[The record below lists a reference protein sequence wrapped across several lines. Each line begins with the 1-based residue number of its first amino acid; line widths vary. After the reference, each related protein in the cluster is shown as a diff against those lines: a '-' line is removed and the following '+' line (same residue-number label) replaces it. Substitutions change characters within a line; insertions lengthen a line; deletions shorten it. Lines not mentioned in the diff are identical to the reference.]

1 MIRRCRLISSDNVD
15 FGYSDLRSD
24 LIERIL
30 GNIPD
35 GCQEPCVSLP
45 FLSSSVLEFVLDKT
59 MESEAQDVAAIR
71 AVLGVASGSGS
82 GGDLVI
88 EKIVSNNNEF
98 NADINNSTLDESHYL
113 IKVEIEETS
122 VLSEGG
128 NLLDGILSDAI
139 FTSSEEAPPG
149 VPDNN
154 STNLEVLDMS
164 TSTCEKESGTEGF
177 VTNPGRSHVDSILE
191 RYRDQFGVQEDVQ
204 EESTSPEIAEE
215 TIIKN
220 MNINHMEEELD
231 ENVSLEDEIEEQINL
246 EEAGGENMNQG
257 ISEVLANPVLTVST
271 FLADVDIGDS
281 SIYGRMMNYES
292 DVAEDDI
299 PQCHFADLVDEV
311 LEDDSDTDNRP
322 TFVTA
327 TRLPVTPIPMN
338 TMSVTS
344 RGQSGQETLKVKLLG
359 KGIPLIKDIRKNK
372 AKRGRRRGQS
382 IVCANYKVLQINLL
396 PTVYNNSYTN
406 NGCKLT

>member
-24 LIERIL
+24 FIEGIL
-30 GNIPD
+30 GDIPD

-45 FLSSSVLEFVLDKT
+45 FVSSSVLEFVRDKT
-59 MESEAQDVAAIR
+59 VESEALDVAAIR
-71 AVLGVASGSGS
+71 TMLGMATGSGS
-82 GGDLVI
+82 GGDIVI
-88 EKIVSNNNEF
+88 ENVVSNNNQY
-98 NADINNSTLDESHYL
+98 NVDINNSTLDESHYL

-122 VLSEGG
+122 MLSEGG
-128 NLLDGILSDAI
+128 NILDGILSDAI
-139 FTSSEEAPPG
+139 FTNEQEAPPG
-149 VPDNN
+149 VPDSN

-164 TSTCEKESGTEGF
+164 TCEKESGTEEL

-191 RYRDQFGVQEDVQ
+191 RYRDQFGVQEEAQ
-204 EESTSPEIAEE
+204 EEPTSQEIGVE

-220 MNINHMEEELD
+220 KNVNHVEEELD

-246 EEAGGENMNQG
+246 EEADGESTSQG
-257 ISEVLANPVLTVST
+257 ISEVLADPVLTVST

-299 PQCHFADLVDEV
+299 PQCHFADLVDEL

-327 TRLPVTPIPMN
+327 TRSPVTPIPMT

-344 RGQSGQETLKVKLLG
+344 SGQGGQETLKVTSLG
-359 KGIPLIKDIRKNK
+359 KGIPLIKDIRKKK
-372 AKRGRRRGQS
+372 AKRGRRKGQ
-382 IVCANYKVLQINLL
+382 
-396 PTVYNNSYTN
+396 
-406 NGCKLT
+406 

>member
-1 MIRRCRLISSDNVD
+1 M
-15 FGYSDLRSD
+15 
-24 LIERIL
+24 
-30 GNIPD
+30 
-35 GCQEPCVSLP
+35 SLP

-220 MNINHMEEELD
+220 KNINHVEEELD

-322 TFVTA
+322 TFVTP

-372 AKRGRRRGQS
+372 AKRGRRRGQ
-382 IVCANYKVLQINLL
+382 
-396 PTVYNNSYTN
+396 
-406 NGCKLT
+406 

>member
-220 MNINHMEEELD
+220 KNINHVEEELD

-322 TFVTA
+322 TFVTP

-344 RGQSGQETLKVKLLG
+344 SRQSGQETLKVKLLG

-372 AKRGRRRGQS
+372 AKRGRRRGQ
-382 IVCANYKVLQINLL
+382 
-396 PTVYNNSYTN
+396 
-406 NGCKLT
+406 

>member
-59 MESEAQDVAAIR
+59 VESEAQDVAAIR

-139 FTSSEEAPPG
+139 FTSSEEALLG

-220 MNINHMEEELD
+220 KNINHMEEELD
-231 ENVSLEDEIEEQINL
+231 ENVSLGDEIEEQINL

-311 LEDDSDTDNRP
+311 LKDASDSDYRP
-322 TFVTA
+322 TFVAA
-327 TRLPVTPIPMN
+327 TRLPVTPIPM
-338 TMSVTS
+338 TSMSVTS
-344 RGQSGQETLKVKLLG
+344 SGQGGQETLKVTSLG
-359 KGIPLIKDIRKNK
+359 KGIPLIKDIRKKK
-372 AKRGRRRGQS
+372 AKRGRRRGQ
-382 IVCANYKVLQINLL
+382 
-396 PTVYNNSYTN
+396 
-406 NGCKLT
+406 

>member
-139 FTSSEEAPPG
+139 FTCSEEAPPG

-220 MNINHMEEELD
+220 KNINHVEEELD

-246 EEAGGENMNQG
+246 EEADGESTSQG
-257 ISEVLANPVLTVST
+257 ISEVLANSVLTVST

-372 AKRGRRRGQS
+372 AKRGRRRGQ
-382 IVCANYKVLQINLL
+382 
-396 PTVYNNSYTN
+396 
-406 NGCKLT
+406 

>member
-24 LIERIL
+24 FIEGIL
-30 GNIPD
+30 GDIPD

-45 FLSSSVLEFVLDKT
+45 FLSSSVLEFVRDKT
-59 MESEAQDVAAIR
+59 VESETQDVVAIR
-71 AVLGVASGSGS
+71 TVLGVASGSGS
-82 GGDLVI
+82 DGDLVI
-88 EKIVSNNNEF
+88 ENVVSNNNEF

-113 IKVEIEETS
+113 IKVEIEEMS
-122 VLSEGG
+122 MLSEGG
-128 NLLDGILSDAI
+128 NLLDGILSDVI
-139 FTSSEEAPPG
+139 FTSAEEAPPG

-164 TSTCEKESGTEGF
+164 TCEKESGTEEL

-191 RYRDQFGVQEDVQ
+191 RYRDQFGVQEEAQ
-204 EESTSPEIAEE
+204 EEPTSQEIAEE

-220 MNINHMEEELD
+220 KNINHVEEELD

-246 EEAGGENMNQG
+246 EEADGENMNQNQG

-327 TRLPVTPIPMN
+327 TRSPVTPIPMT

-344 RGQSGQETLKVKLLG
+344 SRHSGQETLKVQLSG
-359 KGIPLIKDIRKNK
+359 KGIPLIKDIRKKK
-372 AKRGRRRGQS
+372 AKRGRRRGQ
-382 IVCANYKVLQINLL
+382 
-396 PTVYNNSYTN
+396 
-406 NGCKLT
+406 

>member
-1 MIRRCRLISSDNVD
+1 MIRRCRLISSDNVE

-59 MESEAQDVAAIR
+59 MENEAQDVAAIR

-139 FTSSEEAPPG
+139 FTSSEEALLG

-220 MNINHMEEELD
+220 KNINHVEEELD

-246 EEAGGENMNQG
+246 EEAGGENMNHG

-311 LEDDSDTDNRP
+311 LKDASDSDYRP
-322 TFVTA
+322 TFVAA
-327 TRLPVTPIPMN
+327 TRLPVTPIPM
-338 TMSVTS
+338 TSMSVTS
-344 RGQSGQETLKVKLLG
+344 SGQGGQETLKVTSLG
-359 KGIPLIKDIRKNK
+359 KGIPLIKDIRKKK
-372 AKRGRRRGQS
+372 AKRGRRRGQ
-382 IVCANYKVLQINLL
+382 
-396 PTVYNNSYTN
+396 
-406 NGCKLT
+406 

>member
-220 MNINHMEEELD
+220 KNINHVEEELD

-344 RGQSGQETLKVKLLG
+344 SGQSGQETLKVKLLG

-372 AKRGRRRGQS
+372 AKRGRRRGQ
-382 IVCANYKVLQINLL
+382 
-396 PTVYNNSYTN
+396 
-406 NGCKLT
+406 

>member
-1 MIRRCRLISSDNVD
+1 MRRCRLISSDNVD

-24 LIERIL
+24 FIEGIL
-30 GNIPD
+30 GDIPD

-139 FTSSEEAPPG
+139 FTSSEEALLG

-344 RGQSGQETLKVKLLG
+344 SRQSGQETLKVKLLG

-372 AKRGRRRGQS
+372 AKRGRRRGQ
-382 IVCANYKVLQINLL
+382 
-396 PTVYNNSYTN
+396 
-406 NGCKLT
+406 

>member
-1 MIRRCRLISSDNVD
+1 MRRCRLISSDNVD

-24 LIERIL
+24 FIEGIL
-30 GNIPD
+30 GDIPD

-45 FLSSSVLEFVLDKT
+45 FASSSVLEFVLDKT
-59 MESEAQDVAAIR
+59 VESEALEVVAIR
-71 AVLGVASGSGS
+71 TVLGVATGSGS
-82 GGDLVI
+82 DGDIVI
-88 EKIVSNNNEF
+88 ENVVSNNNQY

-122 VLSEGG
+122 MLSEGG
-128 NLLDGILSDAI
+128 NILDGILSDAI
-139 FTSSEEAPPG
+139 FTNAQEAPPG
-149 VPDNN
+149 VPDSN

-164 TSTCEKESGTEGF
+164 TCEKESATEEL

-191 RYRDQFGVQEDVQ
+191 RYRDQLDHQEEAQEDPTSQ
-204 EESTSPEIAEE
+204 EITEE
-215 TIIKN
+215 TIIKHKHKN
-220 MNINHMEEELD
+220 SNHVEEELD
-231 ENVSLEDEIEEQINL
+231 ENISLEDEIEEQINL
-246 EEAGGENMNQG
+246 EEADGESTSQG
-257 ISEVLANPVLTVST
+257 ISEVLANSVLTVST

-327 TRLPVTPIPMN
+327 TRLPGTPIPMN

-344 RGQSGQETLKVKLLG
+344 SRQSGQETLKVKLLG

-372 AKRGRRRGQS
+372 AKRGRRRGQ
-382 IVCANYKVLQINLL
+382 
-396 PTVYNNSYTN
+396 
-406 NGCKLT
+406 

>member
-59 MESEAQDVAAIR
+59 MENEAQDVAAIR

-139 FTSSEEAPPG
+139 FTSSEEALLG

-220 MNINHMEEELD
+220 KNINHMEEELD

-311 LEDDSDTDNRP
+311 LKDASDSDYRP
-322 TFVTA
+322 TFVAA
-327 TRLPVTPIPMN
+327 TRLPVTPIPM
-338 TMSVTS
+338 TSMSVTS
-344 RGQSGQETLKVKLLG
+344 SGQGGQETLKVTSLG
-359 KGIPLIKDIRKNK
+359 KGIPLIKDIRKKK
-372 AKRGRRRGQS
+372 AKRGRRRGQ
-382 IVCANYKVLQINLL
+382 
-396 PTVYNNSYTN
+396 
-406 NGCKLT
+406 

>member
-71 AVLGVASGSGS
+71 AVLGVASGSG
-82 GGDLVI
+82 LVI

-139 FTSSEEAPPG
+139 FTSSEEALLG

-220 MNINHMEEELD
+220 KNINHMEEELD
-231 ENVSLEDEIEEQINL
+231 ENVSLGDEIEEQINL

-372 AKRGRRRGQS
+372 AKRGRRRGQ
-382 IVCANYKVLQINLL
+382 
-396 PTVYNNSYTN
+396 
-406 NGCKLT
+406 

>member
-139 FTSSEEAPPG
+139 FTSSEEALLG

-154 STNLEVLDMS
+154 STNLEVLDM
-164 TSTCEKESGTEGF
+164 STCEKESGTEGF

-299 PQCHFADLVDEV
+299 PQCHFTDLVDEV

-322 TFVTA
+322 TFVTP

-344 RGQSGQETLKVKLLG
+344 SRQSGQETLKVKLLG

-372 AKRGRRRGQS
+372 AKRGRRRGQ
-382 IVCANYKVLQINLL
+382 
-396 PTVYNNSYTN
+396 
-406 NGCKLT
+406 